1 MAGTEWKLVEE
12 GKNPDLPQDQE
23 PGFSTWDD
31 VMGKRQRAE
40 SGAQAS
46 TSSPGPAASKD
57 RTYYRRASRCMHV
70 KSNSPDAVCAVL
82 VNMMAS
88 VWSA

>member
-1 MAGTEWKLVEE
+1 MKSLHLVQLSPLRWQVAGTEWKLVEE
-12 GKNPDLPQDQE
+12 GKNPDLPQDE
-23 PGFSTWDD
+23 ERFATWDD

-57 RTYYRRASRCMHV
+57 LTYYRQAANMHAC
-70 KSNSPDAVCAVL
+70 DEQFT
-82 VNMMAS
+82 
-88 VWSA
+88 

>member
-57 RTYYRRASRCMHV
+57 LTYYRQASSMHAC
-70 KSNSPDAVCAVL
+70 DEQFT
-82 VNMMAS
+82 
-88 VWSA
+88 